1 MSAATSLPA
10 AFTVLEP
17 FVERWA
23 LPTTAERAALRTASA
38 PEEREAFF
46 AAAGPLLEP
55 ALDHLDRRSL
65 GAFTAEEQRLM
76 DLMLSL
82 AHVALAVEIQGP
94 DEAKSAPWRDRM
106 RIVRSPAD
114 TGAQGAVGQTAP

>member
-1 MSAATSLPA
+1 MSTARTLPA
-10 AFTVLEP
+10 DFAMLEP
-17 FVERWA
+17 FAERWA
-23 LPTTAERAALRTASA
+23 LQATAERAARRSAST

-55 ALDHLDRRSL
+55 VLDYLDAAPLSSFS
-65 GAFTAEEQRLM
+65 AQEQRLM

-94 DEAKSAPWRDRM
+94 DETKSTPWRDRM
-106 RIVRSPAD
+106 RISRSTAD
-114 TGAQGAVGQTAP
+114 QGAR

>member
-10 AFTVLEP
+10 DFAGLEP

-23 LPTTAERAALRTASA
+23 LATTAERAARRTSST

-46 AAAGPLLEP
+46 AAAGPLLDP
-55 ALDHLDRRSL
+55 ALDHLDRIPL
-65 GAFTAEEQRLM
+65 GALSAREKRLM

-106 RIVRSPAD
+106 HIDRSTAD
-114 TGAQGAVGQTAP
+114 QGAM